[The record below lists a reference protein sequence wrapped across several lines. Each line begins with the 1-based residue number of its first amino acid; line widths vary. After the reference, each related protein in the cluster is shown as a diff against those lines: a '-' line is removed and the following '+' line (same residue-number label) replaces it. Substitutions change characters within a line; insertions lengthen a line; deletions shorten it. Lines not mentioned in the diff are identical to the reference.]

1 MRPGF
6 STNSIGDVPPADAVA
21 ILADL
26 GYQSLALTP
35 DHGLFGEI
43 ATGSLAGLSVEI
55 DHWRSLLAHTRMA
68 CTIETGARHLLD
80 PLHKHEPTLV
90 SPDPSARKRRIDF
103 LLAAVDLAAE
113 LGTTSGATSGV
124 KSNAPCLS
132 LWSGVGRDA
141 ADDSTNLDRLRTG
154 LGPVIERATKRGV
167 RLGFEPEPGM
177 VIDTL
182 GRWAL
187 LRDRLGNPACFGLTV
202 DLGHLECLGE
212 WPLAARLEPYVETI
226 VNVDVDDM
234 LACRHDHLP
243 LGAGDVDFAALL
255 PLLAAAGY
263 DGGLHVELP
272 RQSHR
277 WLAPARG
284 SFSFL
289 TRHLPPAAAHSP
301 RSHR

>member
-35 DHGLFGEI
+35 DRGLFGEI
-43 ATGSLAGLSVEI
+43 ATGSLAGLSTEI
-55 DHWRSLLAHTRMA
+55 DHWRSLLARTRMA
-68 CTIETGARHLLD
+68 CAIETGARHLLD

-90 SPDPSARKRRIDF
+90 SPDPTARKRRVDF

-113 LGTTSGATSGV
+113 LGTKSGAESG
-124 KSNAPCLS
+124 APCLS

-141 ADDSTNLDRLRTG
+141 ADEATILDRLCTG

-182 GRWAL
+182 ARWAM
-187 LRDRLGNPACFGLTV
+187 LRDRLGNPECLGLSV
-202 DLGHLECLGE
+202 DLGHLECMGE

-226 VNVDVDDM
+226 VNVHVDDM

-277 WLAPARG
+277 WLDTARE

-289 TRHLPPAAAHSP
+289 ARHLLPATSHSP

>member
-26 GYQSLALTP
+26 GYRSLALTP
-35 DHGLFGEI
+35 DHGLFGSI
-43 ATGSLAGLSVEI
+43 ATGSLAGLAAEI
-55 DHWRSLLAHTRMA
+55 DRWRSLLARAGMA
-68 CTIETGARHLLD
+68 CVVESGARHLLD

-90 SPDPSARKRRIDF
+90 SPDPSARKRRVDF
-103 LLAAVDLAAE
+103 LVAAVDLAAE
-113 LGTTSGATSGV
+113 LGGESAV
-124 KSNAPCLS
+124 PCLS

-141 ADDSTNLDRLRTG
+141 ADEATNLDRICTG
-154 LGPVIERATKRGV
+154 LRPVLERATKREV

-177 VIDTL
+177 VIDTVARFATL
-182 GRWAL
+182 H
-187 LRDRLGNPACFGLTV
+187 DRLGAPECLGLTV

-212 WPLAARLEPYVETI
+212 WPLAARLEPFAANI
-226 VNVDVDDM
+226 VNVHVDDM

-243 LGAGDVDFAALL
+243 LGTGDVDFAALL
-255 PLLAAAGY
+255 PLLASAGY

-277 WLAPARG
+277 WLDTARE
-284 SFSFL
+284 SLSFL
-289 TRHLPPAAAHSP
+289 ARHLPAATVHSP

>member
-26 GYQSLALTP
+26 GYRSLALTP
-35 DHGLFGEI
+35 DHGLFEEI
-43 ATGSLAGLSVEI
+43 ASGSLAGLSAEI
-55 DHWRSLLAHTRMA
+55 DHWRSLLAANGMA
-68 CTIETGARHLLD
+68 CVVESGARHLLD

-90 SPDPSARKRRIDF
+90 SPDPSARQRRVDF
-103 LLAAVDLAAE
+103 LLVAVDLAAE
-113 LGTTSGATSGV
+113 LAPEPGV
-124 KSNAPCLS
+124 PCLS

-141 ADDSTNLDRLRTG
+141 ADDATNLDRLCTG
-154 LGPVIERATKRGV
+154 LVPVIERATKRGV

-177 VIDTL
+177 VIDTIA
-182 GRWAL
+182 RWAV
-187 LRDRLGNPACFGLTV
+187 LRDRLGNPPCFGLSV
-202 DLGHLECLGE
+202 DLGHLECMGE
-212 WPLAARLEPYVETI
+212 WPLAATLAPLLPHV
-226 VNVDVDDM
+226 VNVHVDDM

-255 PLLAAAGY
+255 PLLAAGGY

-277 WLAPARG
+277 WLDTARE
-284 SFSFL
+284 SMSFL
-289 TRHLPPAAAHSP
+289 ARHLPPATVHSP

>member
-35 DHGLFGEI
+35 DHGLFSGI
-43 ATGSLAGLSVEI
+43 AHGSLAGLSAEI
-55 DHWRSLLAHTRMA
+55 DRWRSLLERTRMA
-68 CTIETGARHLLD
+68 CVIESGARHLLD

-90 SPDPSARKRRIDF
+90 SPDPSARRRRVDF
-103 LLAAVDLAAE
+103 LLAAIDLAAE
-113 LGTTSGATSGV
+113 LGAE
-124 KSNAPCLS
+124 CLS
-132 LWSGVGRDA
+132 FWSGVGRDA
-141 ADDSTNLDRLRTG
+141 ADESTNLDRLSTG
-154 LGPVIERATKRGV
+154 LDPVLERATKRGV

-182 GRWAL
+182 ARWTM
-187 LRDRLGNPACFGLTV
+187 LRDRLGHPECLGLSV
-202 DLGHLECLGE
+202 DLGHMECLGE
-212 WPLAARLEPYVETI
+212 WPLTATLAPLVPHV
-226 VNVDVDDM
+226 VNVHVDDM

-243 LGAGDVDFAALL
+243 LGAGDVDFP
-255 PLLAAAGY
+255 PLLALLASGGY

-277 WLAPARG
+277 WLDTARE
-284 SFSFL
+284 SLSFL
-289 TRHLPPAAAHSP
+289 ARHLPPAPAHSP

>member
-35 DHGLFGEI
+35 DHGLFGEV

-55 DHWRSLLAHTRMA
+55 DHWRSLLAHTGMA

-141 ADDSTNLDRLRTG
+141 ADEATILDRLRGG
-154 LGPVIERATKRGV
+154 LDPVIERATKRGV

-182 GRWAL
+182 ARWAL
-187 LRDRLGNPACFGLTV
+187 LHDRLGVPECFGLTV
-202 DLGHLECLGE
+202 DLGHLECMGE
-212 WPLAARLEPYVETI
+212 WPLAARLEPFVATI
-226 VNVDVDDM
+226 VNVHVDDM

-255 PLLAAAGY
+255 PLLAAGGY

-277 WLAPARG
+277 WLDTARE

-289 TRHLPPAAAHSP
+289 APHHPPAASHSP

>member
-35 DHGLFGEI
+35 DRGLFGGI

-212 WPLAARLEPYVETI
+212 WPLAARLKPYVETI
-226 VNVDVDDM
+226 VNVHVDDM

-277 WLAPARG
+277 WLDTARE

-289 TRHLPPAAAHSP
+289 NRHLPPAASHSP

>member
-6 STNSIGDVPPADAVA
+6 STNSIGGVPPTDAVA
-21 ILADL
+21 ILAEM
-26 GYQSLALTP
+26 GYRSLALTP
-35 DHGLFGEI
+35 DHGLFGDI
-43 ATGSLAGLSVEI
+43 ATGSLAGLAAEI
-55 DHWRSLLAHTRMA
+55 DHWRTLLARSRMA
-68 CTIETGARHLLD
+68 CTIESGARHLLD
-80 PLHKHEPTLV
+80 PRKKHEPTLV
-90 SPDPSARKRRIDF
+90 SPDPSARKRRVDF

-113 LGTTSGATSGV
+113 LAPEVGV
-124 KSNAPCLS
+124 PCLS

-141 ADDSTNLDRLRTG
+141 ADDATNLDRLCSG

-177 VIDTL
+177 VIDTVA
-182 GRWAL
+182 RWGM
-187 LRDRLGNPACFGLTV
+187 LRDRLGDPQCLGLTV
-202 DLGHLECLGE
+202 DLGHLECMGE
-212 WPLAARLEPYVETI
+212 WPLAGTLAPFVESI
-226 VNVDVDDM
+226 VNVHVDDM

-255 PLLAAAGY
+255 PLLASGGY
-263 DGGLHVELP
+263 DGGLHVELS

-277 WLAPARG
+277 WLDTARE

-289 TRHLPPAAAHSP
+289 ARHLSPAPAHSP

>member
-35 DHGLFGEI
+35 DHDLFSGV

-68 CTIETGARHLLD
+68 CTLETGARHLLD

-90 SPDPSARKRRIDF
+90 SPDPTARKRRVDF

-113 LGTTSGATSGV
+113 LGANSGTGSGAESG
-124 KSNAPCLS
+124 APCLS

-141 ADDSTNLDRLRTG
+141 ADEATILDRLCTG

-182 GRWAL
+182 ARWAM
-187 LRDRLGNPACFGLTV
+187 LRDRLGNPECFGLTV
-202 DLGHLECLGE
+202 DLGHLECMGE
-212 WPLAARLEPYVETI
+212 WPLSATLVPLIPHV
-226 VNVDVDDM
+226 VNVHVDDM

-243 LGAGDVDFAALL
+243 LGAGDVDFAPLL

-277 WLAPARG
+277 WLDTARE

-289 TRHLPPAAAHSP
+289 AHHLPPATVYSP
-301 RSHR
+301 RSLR